1 MTLEEL
7 IRANELQEQL
17 QQLESVVRCL
27 QLSVENNEKNTQK
40 QQYKRIFRFVNYK
53 RHLEDTERAG
63 IFLFNGLSMHGIE
76 IPVDQEICE
85 AVLKV
90 FKEKLEETK
99 KKFAAIGRAD
109 NERKAD

>member
-1 MTLEEL
+1 MTIAELEL
-7 IRANELQEQL
+7 ANMLKEQMH
-17 QQLESVVRCL
+17 QLENLVECL
-27 QLSVENNEKNTQK
+27 QKSVENHEKNTKDQR
-40 QQYKRIFRFVNYK
+40 YKRFFRFTNYK
-53 RHLEDTERAG
+53 RRFEDTERAG
-63 IFLFNGLSMHGIE
+63 IFLFSGLSMHGIE
-76 IPVDQEICE
+76 IPADQEVCE